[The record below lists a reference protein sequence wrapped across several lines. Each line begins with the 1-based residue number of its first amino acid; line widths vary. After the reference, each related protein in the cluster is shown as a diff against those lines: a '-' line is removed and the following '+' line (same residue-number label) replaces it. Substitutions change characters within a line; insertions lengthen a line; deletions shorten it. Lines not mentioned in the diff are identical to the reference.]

1 MLKEKGE
8 IRMSIFTKSLLI
20 TYLCMVAASLGYCET
35 VGQSQK
41 VSSTNYLFQP
51 QLPEGQLDEIM
62 SLIVTN
68 LLPLLELNIEAECL
82 WVARFMHN
90 CPTDTKKIE
99 MLENHG
105 LTKHKINTF
114 CRDQI
119 SVFFRGKEDALEELV
134 YIRSYVERRRESVV
148 TGWYGSPCDGSHP
161 AVISYE
167 NALKN
172 THPSRQIKHAILSS
186 HFKAVMYAEVAD
198 ILRERLEGKDKEQ
211 IFVGGLSNAM
221 ELIELEKKSVPKPV
235 PSDVDKK

>member
-1 MLKEKGE
+1 MLNEKGI
-8 IRMSIFTKSLLI
+8 IRMSIFTKSILI
-20 TYLCMVAASLGYCET
+20 TYLCMVGASLGHGET

-68 LLPLLELNIEAECL
+68 LLPLFELNIEAECL

-90 CPTDTKKIE
+90 CPTDTKRIE

-105 LTKHKINTF
+105 LTKQKINNF
-114 CRDQI
+114 CRDYI
-119 SVFFRGKEDALEELV
+119 KVFFGGKEDALDELIHV
-134 YIRSYVERRRESVV
+134 RSYVERRRESVV

-167 NALKN
+167 SALKN
-172 THPSRQIKHAILSS
+172 AGPSRRIDHAILSS

-198 ILRERLEGKDKEQ
+198 ILREQLEGKDKERL
-211 IFVGGLSNAM
+211 IIGSLSNAM
-221 ELIELEKKSVPKPV
+221 KLIELDKKSVPKPV
-235 PSDVDKK
+235 PSDGDKK